1 MFISGC
7 FWLGCLEHG
16 TTPRTNT
23 RFWAEKIA
31 RNRVRDVDTTGR
43 VEAYSL
49 VVLSFGEHEDPRTVL
64 KAIGLKVRRN

>member
-7 FWLGCLEHG
+7 FWLSCPEYG
-16 TTPRTNT
+16 TTPRTST

-31 RNRVRDVDTTGR
+31 RNRVRDVDTIGR
-43 VEAYSL
+43 LEAYSS
-49 VVLSFGEHEDPRTVL
+49 VVLRFWEHEDPRTVA